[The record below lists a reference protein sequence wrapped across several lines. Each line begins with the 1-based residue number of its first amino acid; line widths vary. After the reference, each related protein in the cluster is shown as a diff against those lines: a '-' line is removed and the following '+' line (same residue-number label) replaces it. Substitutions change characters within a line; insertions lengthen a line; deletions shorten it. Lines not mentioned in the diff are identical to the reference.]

1 MLGAV
6 IPVDNAPVD
15 AVLRADFQKYMDGM
29 QEVQNA
35 RVKTQSEAD
44 RILTKYEQVFVQTIS
59 KRGRADYLATKA
71 LPIRQFL
78 LTNLVKSPHTNHL
91 VMRIPIRTLASSL
104 THMGD
109 FPYKSPYEA
118 SYRGPAL
125 FVRGIKSHY
134 VADDVLPVI
143 GQFFPRFIVKDI
155 DSGHWVISEQPEA
168 FRQAVV
174 TFLLDSCAD

>member
-1 MLGAV
+1 MTVALRSPGMLGAV

-15 AVLRADFQKYMDGM
+15 AVLRADFQKYVEGM
-29 QEVQNA
+29 QEIQNA

-44 RILTKYEQVFVQTIS
+44 RILTKYEQ
-59 KRGRADYLATKA
+59 A

-78 LTNLVKSPHTNHL
+78 LTNLVKRTQSDHL

-104 THMGD
+104 TQMGD
-109 FPYKSPYEA
+109 FPYKAPNEA
-118 SYRGPAL
+118 TYKGPAL
-125 FVRGIKSHY
+125 FIRGTKSHY
-134 VADDVLPVI
+134 VADNVLPII

-155 DSGHWVISEQPEA
+155 QSGHWVISEQPEA

-174 TFLLDSCAD
+174 TFLTDLYAE